1 MAADLIRRVGA
12 AAAMFLVVL
21 AGCGTDAARTPEPG
35 AVATSLLPEDRL
47 ELPEFDFVKYQ
58 ELLGELRGAPIVVN
72 IWGSWCPPCRG
83 EAPDLSRVSL
93 EFEGRV
99 QFLGVDILD
108 DRESARDFIL
118 EFDWQYPSVF
128 DPDGE
133 IRDRLGYV
141 GQPVTIIY
149 DRDGEVASDWVG
161 AQKADKLRREILKV
175 LEG

>member
-1 MAADLIRRVGA
+1 
-12 AAAMFLVVL
+12 
-21 AGCGTDAARTPEPG
+21 
-35 AVATSLLPEDRL
+35 
-47 ELPEFDFVKYQ
+47 
-58 ELLGELRGAPIVVN
+58 VN
-72 IWGSWCPPCRG
+72 IWGSWCPPCRV
-83 EAPDLSRVSL
+83 EAPDLSRVSR

-149 DRDGEVASDWVG
+149 DRYGEVAFDWVG
-161 AQKADKLRREILKV
+161 AQHADKLRREIRKV
-175 LEG
+175 LED